1 MKTILCYGDSNTYGT
16 NATGGR
22 FVRDERWTGILQ
34 RMLGDKYYVIEEGC
48 PGRTT
53 VWDDP
58 IEEGKSGKDYL
69 LPCLVSHC
77 PIDLIVIMLGTND
90 LKNRFS
96 LSPTDIQWGM
106 ENLIHKIKKS
116 GCGLNGK
123 APDILLVCPIQI
135 GVLSDLSDILIGAE
149 EKCRQLPNL
158 YKLLAEREGI
168 HYLNAGEYA
177 EPDKADGLH
186 IEKAGHV
193 NLAKG
198 LSERILS
205 IYKGATSCL

>member
-16 NATGGR
+16 RATGGR

-34 RMLGDKYYVIEEGC
+34 RLLGEKYYVIEEGC

-58 IEEGKSGKDYL
+58 IEEGKSGKNYL
-69 LPCLVSHC
+69 LPCLVSHS

-96 LSPTDIQWGM
+96 LSPTDVQWGM
-106 ENLIHKIKKS
+106 ENLIRKIKKS
-116 GCGLNGK
+116 GCGQNGQT
-123 APDILLVCPIQI
+123 PDILLVCPIQI

-149 EKCRQLPNL
+149 EKCRHLPQL
-158 YKLLAEREGI
+158 YKELAIREGI

-177 EPDKADGLH
+177 EPDEADGLH
-186 IEKAGHV
+186 IDKAGQT
-193 NLAKG
+193 NLAKE
-198 LSERILS
+198 LSKRILS
-205 IYKGATSCL
+205 IFEGAAPCL